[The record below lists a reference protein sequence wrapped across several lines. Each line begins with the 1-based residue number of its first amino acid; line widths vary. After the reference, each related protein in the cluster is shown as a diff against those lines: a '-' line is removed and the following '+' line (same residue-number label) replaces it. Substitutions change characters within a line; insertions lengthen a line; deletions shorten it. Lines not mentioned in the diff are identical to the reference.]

1 MENILVV
8 LDGSDSDEV
17 AVAQAVK
24 IIDRTEGRLHLLMAV
39 YDQIEEMHKY
49 VGFDNYKD
57 IKQSLL
63 DSAETKL
70 RLLTDQFNISFS
82 SGMTWGK
89 RWYRPVVDK
98 ARKMEA
104 DLIIK
109 VAGDKQSR
117 LVDFLQTPED
127 WHLLRDAS
135 CPLWLIGEQNADIQ
149 EVIAAVS
156 TLDEGPEHRAL
167 DERVIGQAQRLA
179 SALSKPLWVV
189 SVLPDFDAMAV
200 PMAYVPPVAGE
211 AVLWHETAAE
221 AKARSQQKLE
231 LMLDR
236 LRIQPDRI
244 EMLTGRVDRAL
255 AEIVDTHGLLVI
267 GSAANRGLAG
277 KFIGNSSERVL
288 RYLKADMLVVH

>member
-221 AKARSQQKLE
+221 ARARSQQKLE

-255 AEIVDTHGLLVI
+255 AEIVGTHGLLVI

>member
-1 MENILVV
+1 M
-8 LDGSDSDEV
+8 
-17 AVAQAVK
+17 
-24 IIDRTEGRLHLLMAV
+24 TV

-63 DSAETKL
+63 DRAETKL
-70 RLLTDQFNISFS
+70 RLLTDQFNVNFS
-82 SGMTWGK
+82 SSMTWGK
-89 RWYRPVVDK
+89 RWYLPVVDK

-109 VAGDKQSR
+109 VVGDRHSR

-135 CPLWLIGEQNADIQ
+135 CPLWLISDQNADIQ

-156 TLDEGPEHRAL
+156 TLDESPEHRAL

-179 SALSKPLWVV
+179 GALSKPLWVV
-189 SVLPDFDAMAV
+189 SVLPDFNAMAV
-200 PMAYVPPVAGE
+200 PMAYVPPVPGQS
-211 AVLWHETAAE
+211 VLWHETAAE

-236 LRIQPDRI
+236 LRVQPDRI

-255 AEIVDTHGLLVI
+255 AETVDTHGLLVI

-277 KFIGNSSERVL
+277 KFIGNSSEKVL

>member
-1 MENILVV
+1 M
-8 LDGSDSDEV
+8 
-17 AVAQAVK
+17 
-24 IIDRTEGRLHLLMAV
+24 
-39 YDQIEEMHKY
+39 
-49 VGFDNYKD
+49 
-57 IKQSLL
+57 
-63 DSAETKL
+63 
-70 RLLTDQFNISFS
+70 
-82 SGMTWGK
+82 
-89 RWYRPVVDK
+89 
-98 ARKMEA
+98 
-104 DLIIK
+104 
-109 VAGDKQSR
+109 
-117 LVDFLQTPED
+117 DFLQTPED

-255 AEIVDTHGLLVI
+255 AEIVGTHGLLVI

>member
-1 MENILVV
+1 MENILAV
-8 LDGSDSDEV
+8 LDGSDADEQ

-24 IIDRTEGRLHLLMAV
+24 IIDRTEGRLHLLMTV

-63 DSAETKL
+63 DRAETKL
-70 RLLTDQFNISFS
+70 RLLTDQFNVNFS
-82 SGMTWGK
+82 SSMTWGK
-89 RWYRPVVDK
+89 RWYLPVVDK

-109 VAGDKQSR
+109 VVGDRHSR

-127 WHLLRDAS
+127 WRLLRDAS
-135 CPLWLIGEQNADIQ
+135 CPLWLISDQNADIQ

-156 TLDEGPEHRAL
+156 TLDESPEHRAL

-179 SALSKPLWVV
+179 GALSKPLWVV
-189 SVLPDFDAMAV
+189 SVLPDFNAMAV
-200 PMAYVPPVAGE
+200 PMAYVPPVPGQS
-211 AVLWHETAAE
+211 VLWHETAAE

-236 LRIQPDRI
+236 LRVQPDRI

-255 AEIVDTHGLLVI
+255 AETVDTHGLLVI

-277 KFIGNSSERVL
+277 KFIGNSSEKVL